1 MFVSSE
7 KYPRYVN
14 LFVLVKLE
22 GGRPKKEKERLRRLK
37 ALLTVENSGTP
48 PAHSPQFLAEVLPS
62 PCRGYRLCI
71 SG

>member
-48 PAHSPQFLAEVLPS
+48 PAHSPQSDDPQLLGKQTLGIFK
-62 PCRGYRLCI
+62 
-71 SG
+71 

>member
-7 KYPRYVN
+7 KVPQIRN

-48 PAHSPQFLAEVLPS
+48 PAHSPPQFLAEVLS
-62 PCRGYRLCI
+62 SMQRLQAVY
-71 SG
+71 